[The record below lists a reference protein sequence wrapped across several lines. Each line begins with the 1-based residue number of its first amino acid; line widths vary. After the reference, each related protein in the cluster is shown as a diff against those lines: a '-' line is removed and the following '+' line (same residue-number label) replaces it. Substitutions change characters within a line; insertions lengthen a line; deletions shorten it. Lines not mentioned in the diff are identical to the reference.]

1 MIASSAR
8 RCCAFLHL
16 LAVAAAVAS
25 MPGCRDAQDAAAP
38 PPPAVTVAKPVTESV
53 ANYLD
58 FTGNTAATQKVT
70 VVARVEGYLEKIHF
84 TDGQQVKKGDLL
96 FTIQQAQYQAQLK
109 KAQAQ
114 VAVEKAALWHATTE
128 LRRYTDLVRQD
139 AATQTQVDHWR
150 TEKEQARARLL
161 AAQAQVEIAQL
172 TLGYTLVRAPI
183 AGRIGRH
190 LVDTGNLVGGIGQP
204 TSLAEIEQ
212 IDPIHVYFTIDQREL
227 LRLIERQKTLPRDA
241 ISSGLVPAT
250 FGLLTEEGH
259 PHQGHLDFAAIGIA
273 PTTGTL
279 QVRGVFAN
287 RDQRILPGLFARL
300 RVSAL
305 EPKDALLGKTAG
317 VRGWVTI
324 GGYSAL
330 DSAKLANAV
339 TTFVIYDDWDRRPPG
354 FSQLQLIGELQQKF
368 KSIPQAS
375 FAVLP
380 PSPIPGLGVAFGF
393 QMMIEDRAG
402 LGARGLQAATN
413 ELLRRA
419 SDEPGFLRLAFTT
432 FSADSPQLLL
442 DLDRNLARAL
452 GVPVDEVFRTV
463 QTHLGSSYVNLF
475 NQFNQSFQVRVQA
488 DGEYRRSV
496 EDIRNL
502 AVANR
507 SGQMVPLGVL
517 ADLRPMLGP
526 ELIYRFNLY
535 PAAAL
540 IGIPTPKY
548 SSGEALGRMHDL
560 ASATL
565 PPGMAYE
572 WTGLAY
578 QEKLIGNQ
586 SYLLFA
592 LSIVLVFL
600 VLAAQYESW
609 TDPLAVVLTVP
620 MALVGIVIALL
631 LRRFPI
637 DIYTQIGLVLMTAL
651 AAKNAIL
658 IVEFARL
665 LTAAGM
671 APTEAAIEATRRR
684 FRPIVMTSLAFILG
698 VVPLLTATGA
708 GAASQQALGTVVFGG
723 MLASTFLAIPFV
735 AVFYV
740 LLHRPAASGS
750 TP

>member
-8 RCCAFLHL
+8 RCRAFLHL

-25 MPGCRDAQDAAAP
+25 IPGCRDAQDAAAP
-38 PPPAVTVAKPVTESV
+38 SPPAVTVAKPVTESV

-190 LVDTGNLVGGIGQP
+190 LVDAGNLVGGIGQP

-354 FSQLQLIGELQQKF
+354 FSQLQLIGDLQQQF
-368 KSIPQAS
+368 RSIPQAS

-740 LLHRPAASGS
+740 LMHRPAASGS
-750 TP
+750 AP

>member
-8 RCCAFLHL
+8 RCRAFLHL

-25 MPGCRDAQDAAAP
+25 IPGCRDAQDAAAP
-38 PPPAVTVAKPVTESV
+38 SPPAVTVAKPVTESV

-740 LLHRPAASGS
+740 LMHRPAASGS
-750 TP
+750 AP